1 MNIPWGFGSFDRVAF
16 GLINGVW
23 THPVLDKAM
32 PVITDPQK
40 IPWLLYGVA
49 PVAIGVI
56 FFALSYRGMP
66 LSRISYSLIFCSIAC
81 TRPARTGPT
90 LGCLT
95 MSGGGRSPAWPAT
108 PNPG

>member
-1 MNIPWGFGSFDRVAF
+1 MLVVALRAIPRGRYAAVLFVLLGLVILRSFIGA
-16 GLINGVW
+16 
-23 THPVLDKAM
+23 HVLG
-32 PVITDPQK
+32 T
-40 IPWLLYGVA
+40 WCLENA